1 MPIRA
6 LYLHIPFCHAKCA
19 YCDFD
24 SSGLRGQA
32 LCEAASVYLLQLV
45 ERLDAFGVRGALAGV
60 ETVYVGGGTPSVLG
74 EGLVRLVERV
84 RRWCAP
90 MEFTCEANPES
101 FDEELARALAQ
112 AGATRVSLG
121 VQSMVDEELA
131 RIGRLHNRYGALR
144 AIAAAQ
150 AAGLTVSVDCMC
162 GLPGQTAASWEQTL
176 EDVHEAQP
184 NHVSVYPLAL
194 EEGTPLARQAERDPR
209 VVPDEDFQ
217 ATCME
222 RARDVLS
229 AAGFERYEVA
239 SYARAGRVC
248 RHNIA
253 YWTGVG
259 YLGLGRSAA
268 GMLIGDEFRELAD
281 LFPSAA
287 LEGGD
292 AFTDD
297 SRVRLVQ
304 RDDAGATFEG
314 EVLSQREALA
324 EDLMLGMRMT
334 AGVSEA
340 LIARARDLIGAE
352 RVDAAVREA
361 LERGLARWTEVP
373 LPGADAC
380 GRRLVPTNE
389 GWLLGNELY
398 GLFWDLAV
406 A

>member
-32 LCEAASVYLLQLV
+32 LCESASAYLPQLI
-45 ERLDAFGVRGALAGV
+45 ERLDAFGARGALESI
-60 ETVYVGGGTPSVLG
+60 ETVYVGGGTPTVLG

-84 RRWCAP
+84 RRRCAP
-90 MEFTCEANPES
+90 VEFTCEANPES
-101 FDEELARALAQ
+101 FDEDLACALAQ
-112 AGATRVSLG
+112 AGVTRVSLG

-131 RIGRLHNRYGALR
+131 RIGRLHNRDGALH
-144 AIAAAQ
+144 AIAAAR

-162 GLPGQTAASWEQTL
+162 GLPGQTAASWERTL
-176 EDVHEAQP
+176 EGVLSAQP
-184 NHVSVYPLAL
+184 DHVSVYPLTL
-194 EEGTPLARQAERDPR
+194 EEGTPLARQAERDPDI
-209 VVPDEDFQ
+209 VPDEDFQ
-217 ATCME
+217 ASCME
-222 RARDVLS
+222 RARDVFA

-253 YWTGVG
+253 YWTGAS
-259 YLGLGRSAA
+259 YLGIGRSAA
-268 GMLIGDEFRELAD
+268 GMLTGAEFRELAE
-281 LFPSAA
+281 LFPSVA
-287 LEGGD
+287 LEGAD
-292 AFTDD
+292 ALADD
-297 SRVRLVQ
+297 ARVRLVQ
-304 RDDAGATFEG
+304 GDDAGTAFEG
-314 EVLSQREALA
+314 EVLTPCEALA

-340 LIARARDLIGAE
+340 LIARARELMGS
-352 RVDAAVREA
+352 RCVDAAVCEA
-361 LERGLARWTEVP
+361 LERGLARWTEEP

-380 GRRLVPTNE
+380 GRRLAPTDD

>member
-19 YCDFD
+19 YCDFE
-24 SSGLRGQA
+24 SFGLRGQA
-32 LCEAASVYLLQLV
+32 LCEAASAYLPQLI
-45 ERLDAFGVRGALAGV
+45 ERLDAFGARGALESI
-60 ETVYVGGGTPSVLG
+60 ETVYVGGGTPTVLG

-90 MEFTCEANPES
+90 VEFTCEANPES
-101 FDEELARALAQ
+101 FDEDLACALAQ
-112 AGATRVSLG
+112 AGVTRVSLG

-131 RIGRLHNRYGALR
+131 RIGRLHNRDGALH
-144 AIAAAQ
+144 AIAAAR

-162 GLPGQTAASWEQTL
+162 GLPGQTAASWERTL
-176 EDVHEAQP
+176 EGVLSAQP
-184 NHVSVYPLAL
+184 DHVSVYPLTL
-194 EEGTPLARQAERDPR
+194 EEGTPLARQAERDPG

-239 SYARAGRVC
+239 SYARSGRVC

-253 YWTGVG
+253 YWTGAS

-268 GMLIGDEFRELAD
+268 GMLTGAEFRELAE
-281 LFPSAA
+281 LFPSVA
-287 LEGGD
+287 LEGAD
-292 AFTDD
+292 ALADD
-297 SRVRLVQ
+297 ARVRLVQ
-304 RDDAGATFEG
+304 GDDAGTAFEG
-314 EVLSQREALA
+314 EVLTPREALA

-340 LIARARDLIGAE
+340 LIARARELLGS
-352 RVDAAVREA
+352 RCVDAAVREA
-361 LERGLARWTEVP
+361 LERGLARWTEEP

-380 GRRLVPTNE
+380 GRRLAPTDD